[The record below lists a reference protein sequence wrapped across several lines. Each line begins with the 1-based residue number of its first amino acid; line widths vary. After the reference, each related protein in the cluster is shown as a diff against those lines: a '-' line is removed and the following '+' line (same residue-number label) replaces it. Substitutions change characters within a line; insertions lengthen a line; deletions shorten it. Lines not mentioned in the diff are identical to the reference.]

1 MDAGIACPGGAGIGA
16 TPGRGGTGCGAAMG
30 GGTGTLGLGEPL
42 ANGANVPVAAAAR
55 AGSSSLTE
63 AVPCAGPIDAVRR
76 LTD

>member
-1 MDAGIACPGGAGIGA
+1 MGGGIACAGGAVIGA
-16 TPGRGGTGCGAAMG
+16 TPGRGGTGCDAAMG

-42 ANGANVPVAAAAR
+42 ANGAKVPVAADGK